1 MSLSQFSVVILITLL
16 ICGMCVYVELR
27 KQLSRAGYLLHRVDP
42 EIRLRWADSTVS
54 VATR

>member
-1 MSLSQFSVVILITLL
+1 MSLSQFSIVILITLL